1 PVAMRAGAALGA
13 GGVTGRIRI
22 AMSDGDRPHALREDS
37 RDNSIIATA
46 WRLHESGL
54 RAVFVSK
61 ALNARIK
68 SDALGIRTE
77 DFENQKVNA
86 DRLYTGY
93 LSVQAPGALIDEMY
107 DERMLPLERLEEP
120 LTATTPDG

>member
-1 PVAMRAGAALGA
+1 
-13 GGVTGRIRI
+13 
-22 AMSDGDRPHALREDS
+22 
-37 RDNSIIATA
+37 
-46 WRLHESGL
+46 RLHESGL

-61 ALNARIK
+61 DLNARIK
-68 SDALGIRTE
+68 SDAQGIRTE
-77 DFENQKVNA
+77 DFENQKVDA

-120 LTATTPDG
+120 LTATTPDGETYRREVSPDLVVVVQVGRAGERCGRSDCLGG